1 MSSSS
6 WEVIVDAI
14 PVLAQGSLVT
24 LKITV
29 ISLFFA
35 LLIGLLFGL
44 MSTSRSK
51 LLRGIATAYV
61 DFLRG
66 TPLLVQIFFIY
77 FGLPP
82 VLDIKIPETTAGIL
96 ALSLNAGAYLAE
108 IFRGGILSIDKGQ
121 MEAARSLGLSHGQA
135 MRLVILPQ
143 AVRRM
148 IPAFVNQF
156 IVTLKDTS
164 LLTVIGIRELMNSG
178 EIIISSNFRSFE
190 IWAVVAVFYFLMI
203 YILSLLSRSL
213 ERRFAK

>member
-1 MSSSS
+1 MSSS
-6 WEVIVDAI
+6 WDVIVDAL
-14 PVLAQGSLVT
+14 PVLAQGSVVT
-24 LKITV
+24 LKITI

-51 LLRGIATAYV
+51 ILRGIATAYV

-121 MEAARSLGLSHGQA
+121 MEAARSLGLSHGKA

>member
-1 MSSSS
+1 MSSS
-6 WEVIVDAI
+6 WDVIVDAL
-14 PVLAQGSLVT
+14 PVLAQGSVVT
-24 LKITV
+24 LKITF

-51 LLRGIATAYV
+51 ILRGIATAYV

-121 MEAARSLGLSHGQA
+121 MEAARSLGLTHGKA

>member
-1 MSSSS
+1 MSSS
-6 WEVIVDAI
+6 WDVIVDAL
-14 PVLAQGSLVT
+14 PVLAQGSVVT
-24 LKITV
+24 LKITI

-44 MSTSRSK
+44 MSTTRSK

-121 MEAARSLGLSHGQA
+121 MEAARSLGLSHGKA

>member
-1 MSSSS
+1 MSSS
-6 WEVIVDAI
+6 WDVIVDAL
-14 PVLAQGSLVT
+14 PVLAQGSVVT

-29 ISLFFA
+29 FSLFFA

-51 LLRGIATAYV
+51 ILRGIATAYV

-121 MEAARSLGLSHGQA
+121 MEAARSLGLTHGKA

>member
-1 MSSSS
+1 MSSS
-6 WEVIVDAI
+6 WDVIADAL
-14 PVLAQGSLVT
+14 PVLAQGSVVT

-121 MEAARSLGLSHGQA
+121 MEAARSLGLSHGKA

-203 YILSLLSRSL
+203 YILSLVSRSL

>member
-1 MSSSS
+1 MSSS
-6 WEVIVDAI
+6 WDVIVDAL
-14 PVLAQGSLVT
+14 PVLAQGSVVT

-51 LLRGIATAYV
+51 ILRGIATAYV

-121 MEAARSLGLSHGQA
+121 MEAARSLGLTHGKA

>member
-1 MSSSS
+1 MSSS
-6 WEVIVDAI
+6 WDVIVDAL
-14 PVLAQGSLVT
+14 PVLAQGSVVT
-24 LKITV
+24 LKITI

-121 MEAARSLGLSHGQA
+121 MEAARSLGLSHGKA

>member
-1 MSSSS
+1 MSSS
-6 WEVIVDAI
+6 WDVIVDAL
-14 PVLAQGSLVT
+14 PVLAQGSVVT
-24 LKITV
+24 LKITI

-51 LLRGIATAYV
+51 VLRGIATAYV

-121 MEAARSLGLSHGQA
+121 MEAARSLGLTHGKA
-135 MRLVILPQ
+135 MRLVVLPQ

-178 EIIISSNFRSFE
+178 EIIISGNFRSFE

>member
-1 MSSSS
+1 MSSS
-6 WEVIVDAI
+6 WDVIVDAL
-14 PVLAQGSLVT
+14 PVLAQGSVVT

-51 LLRGIATAYV
+51 VLRGIATAYV

-121 MEAARSLGLSHGQA
+121 MEAARSLGLTHGKS

-178 EIIISSNFRSFE
+178 EIIISGNFRSFE

>member
-1 MSSSS
+1 MSSS
-6 WEVIVDAI
+6 WDVIVDAL
-14 PVLAQGSLVT
+14 PVLAQGSVVT

-51 LLRGIATAYV
+51 ILRGIATAYV

-121 MEAARSLGLSHGQA
+121 MEAARSLGLTHGKA

-213 ERRFAK
+213 ERRYAK

>member
-1 MSSSS
+1 MSSS
-6 WEVIVDAI
+6 WDVIVDAI
-14 PVLAQGSLVT
+14 PVLAQGSWVT
-24 LKITV
+24 IKITV

-51 LLRGIATAYV
+51 VLRGIATAYV

-121 MEAARSLGLSHGQA
+121 MEAARSLGLSHGKA

>member
-1 MSSSS
+1 MSSS
-6 WEVIVDAI
+6 WDVIADAL
-14 PVLAQGSLVT
+14 PVLAQGSVVT
-24 LKITV
+24 LKITI

-51 LLRGIATAYV
+51 ILRGIATAYV

-121 MEAARSLGLSHGQA
+121 MEAARSLGLSHGKA

>member
-1 MSSSS
+1 MSSS
-6 WEVIVDAI
+6 WDVIVDAL
-14 PVLAQGSLVT
+14 PVLAQGSVVT

-51 LLRGIATAYV
+51 VLRGIATAYV

-121 MEAARSLGLSHGQA
+121 MEAARSLGLSHGKA

>member
-1 MSSSS
+1 MSNS
-6 WEVIVDAI
+6 WDVIVDAL
-14 PVLAQGSLVT
+14 PVLAQGSVVT

-51 LLRGIATAYV
+51 ILRGIATAYV

-121 MEAARSLGLSHGQA
+121 MEAARSLGLTHGKA

>member
-1 MSSSS
+1 MSSS
-6 WEVIVDAI
+6 WDVIADAL
-14 PVLAQGSLVT
+14 PVLAQGSVVT
-24 LKITV
+24 LKITI

-121 MEAARSLGLSHGQA
+121 MEAARSLGLSHGKA

>member
-1 MSSSS
+1 MSSS
-6 WEVIVDAI
+6 WDVIVDAL
-14 PVLAQGSLVT
+14 PVLAQGSVVT

-51 LLRGIATAYV
+51 ILRGIATAYV

-121 MEAARSLGLSHGQA
+121 MEAARSLGLTHGKA
-135 MRLVILPQ
+135 MRLVVLPQ

>member
-1 MSSSS
+1 MSSS
-6 WEVIVDAI
+6 WDVIIDAL
-14 PVLAQGSLVT
+14 PVLAQGSVVT

-51 LLRGIATAYV
+51 VLRGIATAYV

-121 MEAARSLGLSHGQA
+121 MEAARSLGLTHGKA

-178 EIIISSNFRSFE
+178 EIIISGNFRSFE

>member
-1 MSSSS
+1 MSSS
-6 WEVIVDAI
+6 WDVIADAL
-14 PVLAQGSLVT
+14 PVLAQGSVVT

-121 MEAARSLGLSHGQA
+121 MEAARSLGLSHGKA

>member
-1 MSSSS
+1 MSSS
-6 WEVIVDAI
+6 WDVIVDAL
-14 PVLAQGSLVT
+14 PVLAQGSVVT

-51 LLRGIATAYV
+51 VLRGIATAYV

-121 MEAARSLGLSHGQA
+121 MEAARSLGLTHGKA

-178 EIIISSNFRSFE
+178 EIIISGNFRSFE

>member
-1 MSSSS
+1 MSSS
-6 WEVIVDAI
+6 WDVIVDAL
-14 PVLAQGSLVT
+14 PVLAQGSVVT

-121 MEAARSLGLSHGQA
+121 MEAARSLGLSHGKA

>member
-1 MSSSS
+1 MSSS
-6 WEVIVDAI
+6 WDVIVDAL
-14 PVLAQGSLVT
+14 PVLAQGSVVT

-51 LLRGIATAYV
+51 VLRGIATAYV
-61 DFLRG
+61 DVLRG

-121 MEAARSLGLSHGQA
+121 MEAARSLGLTHGKA

-178 EIIISSNFRSFE
+178 EIIISGNFRSFE

>member
-1 MSSSS
+1 MSSS
-6 WEVIVDAI
+6 WDVIVDAL
-14 PVLAQGSLVT
+14 PVLAQGSVVT
-24 LKITV
+24 LKITI

-51 LLRGIATAYV
+51 ILRGIATAYV

-121 MEAARSLGLSHGQA
+121 MEAARSLGLTHGKA

>member
-1 MSSSS
+1 MSSS
-6 WEVIVDAI
+6 WDVIADAL
-14 PVLAQGSLVT
+14 PVLAQGSVVT

-51 LLRGIATAYV
+51 ILRGIATAYV

-121 MEAARSLGLSHGQA
+121 MEAARSLGLTHGKA
-135 MRLVILPQ
+135 MLLVILPQ

>member
-1 MSSSS
+1 MSSS
-6 WEVIVDAI
+6 WDVIGNAL
-14 PVLAQGSLVT
+14 PVLAQGSVVT

-51 LLRGIATAYV
+51 ILRGLATAYV

-121 MEAARSLGLSHGQA
+121 MEAARSLGLTHGKA

-213 ERRFAK
+213 ERRYAK

>member
-1 MSSSS
+1 MSSS
-6 WEVIVDAI
+6 WDVIVDAL
-14 PVLAQGSLVT
+14 PVLAQGSVVT

-51 LLRGIATAYV
+51 ILRGIATAYV

-121 MEAARSLGLSHGQA
+121 MEAARSLGLSHGKA

-213 ERRFAK
+213 ERRYAK